1 MREILFFSGVKRGAA
16 LMTMGKHSRRLEKGR
31 IGSEV
36 PREVLQIL
44 SQPSIP
50 SWPRRIRRAGG
61 CHVNQHISHRLICQP
76 AVAMLSG
83 AMSTRLLSPHEL
95 RVWHAFLLMGEDV
108 LGRVGRDIA
117 RATGLSGPEFG
128 VLSRLAALG
137 KGEMRQQ
144 ALARVMSWDKSR
156 LSHQLTRMQQ
166 RGFIERR
173 HADGNTVLV
182 VLTKLGQERLE
193 AARPIHAD
201 SVRRN
206 LLSRLTPGQIDTIV
220 RVSNLLGEED

>member
-1 MREILFFSGVKRGAA
+1 M
-16 LMTMGKHSRRLEKGR
+16 
-31 IGSEV
+31 
-36 PREVLQIL
+36 
-44 SQPSIP
+44 
-50 SWPRRIRRAGG
+50 
-61 CHVNQHISHRLICQP
+61 CQP
-76 AVAMLSG
+76 VVAMLSA
-83 AMSTRLLSPHEL
+83 AMSTRLLSPQEL

-117 RATGLSGPEFG
+117 QATGLSGPEFG

-144 ALARVMSWDKSR
+144 TLATVMTWDKSR

-166 RGFIERR
+166 RGLIERR
-173 HADGNTVLV
+173 HADGKTVLV
-182 VLTKLGQERLE
+182 VLTELGRERLE

-206 LLSRLTPGQIDTIV
+206 LLSRLTSEQINTIV